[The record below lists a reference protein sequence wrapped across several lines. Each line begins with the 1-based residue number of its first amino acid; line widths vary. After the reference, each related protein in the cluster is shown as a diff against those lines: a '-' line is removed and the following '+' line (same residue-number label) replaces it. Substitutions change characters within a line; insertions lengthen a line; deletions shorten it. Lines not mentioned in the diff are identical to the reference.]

1 MNEMFSNFTLQVIIQ
16 SLVVG
21 YRGIMEERK
30 DETVKQEKLRPQNQL
45 PSHTSMFFRSFNA
58 IQIIKTFISMTMT
71 MTHEQVDAQCLV
83 VFV

>member
-58 IQIIKTFISMTMT
+58 I
-71 MTHEQVDAQCLV
+71 
-83 VFV
+83 